1 MKKKKKTIEQKA
13 DLALELENRA
23 KKHILDTNQKPIGSL
38 FSKDFLNEGVAYE
51 LNKIIGTENKLNRD
65 DLI

>member
-1 MKKKKKTIEQKA
+1 MKKKTKTIEQKE
-13 DLALELENRA
+13 DLALEFENRA
-23 KKHILDTNQKPIGSL
+23 KKHILDTNQKPIGSF
-38 FSKDFLNEGVAYE
+38 FSKDFLNEGAAYE